1 MVFLES
7 EYIRVATVASSWAET
22 PFMFHAQT
30 TSMLFFG
37 FSMSDPNMRR
47 WLALSNQIAL
57 QDLNAMTGL
66 KEMTPHH
73 IWLTTEPTAPELKIL
88 HDEALLHLGV
98 RPGWMKH

>member
-1 MVFLES
+1 
-7 EYIRVATVASSWAET
+7 
-22 PFMFHAQT
+22 
-30 TSMLFFG
+30 
-37 FSMSDPNMRR
+37 MSDPNMRR

-73 IWLTTEPTAPELKIL
+73 IWLTREPTAPGLKIL

-98 RPGWMKH
+98 MPGWMKHWSDASVGNRPIVASHSCSPSDRKRDCSHSSSQPI